1 MPLLPTVDLRAD
13 RHGISTVTTRSKR
26 GDLMDDYIDRSDL
39 GFDDRFAIGQ
49 PVPRSED
56 PVLLRGKGRYSD
68 DVSLPG
74 QAYAI
79 MVRSHYA
86 HGVIRRTE
94 TASARSVP
102 GVLAV
107 YTASDLAAGGIGPLP
122 PRQVMN
128 NRDGTAMLSPVRY
141 VLGADKVRHVGEAVA
156 VVIAESVAAAKD
168 AAEAVVVEIDP
179 LPAVTEP
186 GLAAAPDA
194 PQIYDDVPGNVGLD
208 FHYGDSEAV
217 AAAFARAAHVTRL
230 ELRANRIIVN
240 AMEPR
245 SANAL
250 YDPERGHWTLHIG
263 CQGVF
268 GFRNYIAQVLGVG
281 RDKIRVLT
289 DRVGGSFGMKQPTYP
304 EHYCIMHA
312 ARELGRPVK
321 WTDERSGSFV
331 SDTHGR
337 DAQMAAEL
345 ALDRDG
351 NFLAVRLTGY
361 GNLGATYGAPGPATR
376 NAVRN
381 TLGVYKTPLIEVST
395 KCVFTTTT
403 PVGAYRGA
411 GRPEANYY
419 MERLVETAAAE
430 MGIDRI
436 ELRRR
441 NHIPPEAMPYE
452 APNGTTYDS
461 GDFSNLLNKA
471 VALADWDGFAAR
483 RADSGTRGRL
493 RGRGISDYLELTGP
507 PGREM
512 GGIRFEPNGDV
523 TIVTGTLDYGQGHA
537 SPFAQVLAT
546 RLGIL
551 FRRIRLIQGD
561 SDALI
566 AGGGTGGSKSMIVS
580 GNAIVKAGEKVV
592 EAGRQIA
599 AHVLEAAAAD
609 IEFRRGRFVIA
620 GTDRSVGIMELAG
633 KIHAGLQLPPDLPQG
648 LDVADI
654 YDGPPSAFPNGC
666 HIAEVEIDP
675 DTGVVEVVKYT
686 FVNDFG
692 VVINPLLVDGQAHG
706 GIVQGIGQAL
716 LEHTVYD
723 EDGQL
728 LTGSYM
734 DYAMPR
740 ADDAPFFVHA
750 SHPVPA
756 KTNPLGAKG
765 CGEAGCAGAL
775 PSVMNALIDA
785 LSEFGIRH
793 IDMPATA
800 ERVWRAIRSARAA

>member
-1 MPLLPTVDLRAD
+1 
-13 RHGISTVTTRSKR
+13 
-26 GDLMDDYIDRSDL
+26 MDDYVDTAVL
-39 GFDDRFAIGQ
+39 GTEDRFAIGQ

-56 PVLLRGKGRYSD
+56 PVLLRGEGHYSD
-68 DVSLPG
+68 DFNLPG
-74 QAYAI
+74 QAYAVI
-79 MVRSHYA
+79 VRSPMA
-86 HGVIRRTE
+86 HGLIHKIE
-94 TASARSVP
+94 TSVARAMP

-107 YTASDLAAGGIGPLP
+107 HTAADLEKGGIGPLP
-122 PRQVMN
+122 ARQVMN
-128 NRDGTAMLSPVRY
+128 NRDGTPMLQPVRHA
-141 VLGADKVRHVGEAVA
+141 LATDKVRYVGEAVA
-156 VVIAESVAAAKD
+156 AVIAETVAQAKD
-168 AAEAVVVEIDP
+168 AAEAAEVDIEA

-186 GLAAAPDA
+186 SAATAPGG
-194 PQIYDDVPGNVGLD
+194 PRLYDDVPENVGLD
-208 FHYGDSEAV
+208 FHFGDSAAV
-217 AAAFARAAHVTRL
+217 AEAFARAAHVTRL
-230 ELRANRIIVN
+230 ELRSNRIVVN
-240 AMEPR
+240 PIEPR
-245 SANAL
+245 AALAEYDSA
-250 YDPERGHWTLHIG
+250 RRHFTLHVG

-268 GFRNYIAQVLGVG
+268 GFRNYIAGVLGVG
-281 RDKIRVLT
+281 RDEVRIMT
-289 DRVGGSFGMKQPTYP
+289 DRVGGSFGMKQPNMSEYF
-304 EHYCIMHA
+304 CLLHA
-312 ARELGRPVK
+312 ARELRRPVK

-337 DAQMAAEL
+337 EAQMTAEL
-345 ALDRDG
+345 ALDMEG

-361 GNLGATYGAPGPATR
+361 GNVGATYGAPGPSTR

-381 TLGVYKTPLIEVST
+381 TLGVYKTPLIEVTT
-395 KCVFTTTT
+395 KCVFTNTT

-419 MERLVETAAAE
+419 MERLVDTAARE
-430 MGIDRI
+430 MGIDQV

-441 NHIPPEAMPYE
+441 NHIPAEAMPYK

-461 GDFSNLLNKA
+461 GEFTNLLNKA
-471 VALADWDGFAAR
+471 VALADWDGFAERKEESRAR
-483 RADSGTRGRL
+483 GKL

-523 TIVTGTLDYGQGHA
+523 TIITGTLDYGQGHW

-546 RLGIL
+546 RLGIP
-551 FRRIRLIQGD
+551 FQSIRLIQGD
-561 SDALI
+561 SDELI

-580 GNAIVKAGEKVV
+580 GNAIVGAAEKVV

-609 IEFRRGRFVIA
+609 IEFRAGRFVIA
-620 GTDRSVGIMELAG
+620 GTDRSVGLMELAAR
-633 KIHAGLQLPPDLPQG
+633 IHAGLELPSGLPAG

-666 HIAEVEIDP
+666 HIAEVEVDP
-675 DTGVVEVVKYT
+675 ETGVVDVVKYT

-716 LEHTVYD
+716 RECTVYD
-723 EDGQL
+723 EQGQL

-740 ADDAPFFVHA
+740 AEDAPLFMHDFHC
-750 SHPVPA
+750 VPA
-756 KTNPLGAKG
+756 TTNPLGAKG

-775 PSVMNALIDA
+775 PSVMNALVDA
-785 LSEFGIRH
+785 VAELGIRH
-793 IDMPATA
+793 IDMPATP
-800 ERVWRAIRSARAA
+800 ERVWRAIRSSHGQR